1 MNIKMKYGI
10 GKNVYI
16 PNLING
22 YYVPL
27 KVAIASISVIILKGA
42 PPIIGYSF
50 EGDFYQ
56 MTESNCYKTRPECQS
71 ACDRLNGVVK

>member
-22 YYVPL
+22 DFSPL
-27 KVAIASISVIILKGA
+27 EVVIASISVVILKGIS
-42 PPIIGYSF
+42 PIIGYSF
-50 EGDFYQ
+50 DGDFYQ
-56 MTESNCYKTRPECQS
+56 MAESNCYKTRPECQS
-71 ACDRLNGVVK
+71 ACDKLNGMVK

>member
-50 EGDFYQ
+50 KYQ
-56 MTESNCYKTRPECQS
+56 REPLNESDCYETRPECQS
-71 ACDRLNGVVK
+71 ACDKLNGMVK